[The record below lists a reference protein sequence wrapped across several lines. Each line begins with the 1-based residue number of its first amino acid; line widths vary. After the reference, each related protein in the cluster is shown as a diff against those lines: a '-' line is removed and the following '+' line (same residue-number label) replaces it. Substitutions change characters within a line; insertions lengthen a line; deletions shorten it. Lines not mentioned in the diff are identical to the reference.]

1 LETLKDLFCHY
12 PNHLAHVDG
21 HEHENFV
28 EQHDCDLVAA
38 PTLPPLQDE
47 MIEVSTAAHID
58 WPQQARMIELVDN
71 GDETISLVLT
81 ILDHAGPPNPG
92 GAQPSSEARGNAGEQ
107 VLRLASIG
115 REIAF
120 NDYQADPQNNGGSKG
135 EAADRNAIIVLD
147 KPWPAHSE

>member
-1 LETLKDLFCHY
+1 
-12 PNHLAHVDG
+12 
-21 HEHENFV
+21 
-28 EQHDCDLVAA
+28 
-38 PTLPPLQDE
+38 

-71 GDETISLVLT
+71 GDETMSLVLT

-92 GAQPSSEARGNAGEQ
+92 GARPSLDARGNAGEQ

-120 NDYQADPQNNGGSKG
+120 NDYQADPQNNAGAKG
-135 EAADRNAIIVLD
+135 EPADRNVIIVLD
-147 KPWPAHSE
+147 KPWPARTE